1 MLKQLKGSGNMKK
14 SILGIS
20 IGLIV
25 IVAFS
30 IFFYNPHKLIPDNPE
45 GKSRFYTMIGNDD
58 NGEKLGDNQRYKY
71 TLEAFDESGK
81 KKILT
86 FNSSKQLRKG
96 AYLELYVASFRG
108 VTYWQEIQLN
118 ELPEPIKSKY
128 SK

>member
-1 MLKQLKGSGNMKK
+1 MKK
-14 SILGIS
+14 SILVTS

-25 IVAFS
+25 IIAFS
-30 IFFYNPHKLIPDNPE
+30 IFFYNPNKLIPENPE

-71 TLEAFDESGK
+71 TLEAFDESDK

-108 VTYWQEIQLN
+108 VTYWLEVEFD
-118 ELPEPIKSKY
+118 ELPEQAKSIY